1 MSNNINTPRPLSPN
15 TLEAKARARSIAAT
29 NAARASVA
37 ARRARF
43 ERALLEQRVRSL
55 KSQFCSRKRL
65 IFNWAKSL
73 ADVSLIHHLYCLLCF
88 IILLSVCLD
97 ALKLILFI

>member
-1 MSNNINTPRPLSPN
+1 MSNNNSIPRPLSPN

-73 ADVSLIHHLYCLLCF
+73 ADVSLIHHLYYLLYF
-88 IILLSVCLD
+88 IIIILVYLSVM
-97 ALKLILFI
+97 KLILFI